1 MSKSPGY
8 PWLFSARVDL
18 GVFLGSAV
26 FSFALLGVGAAMGIL
41 HSDSPEWIW
50 VPAVLLIDVAH
61 VWSTIFRVYLD
72 TGERRRRALL
82 YWTIPLVAYAGG
94 VLIYSF
100 GAIWFWRT
108 AAYLAVYHFIRQQYG
123 WVALYRRRGQETA
136 EIDRVLDTITIYAVT
151 VYPLI
156 YWHAHL
162 PQKYWWFVPQDFAAA
177 LPSWV
182 AAVCAPL
189 YWLIVVSYFGRA
201 LYRHFVLKVH
211 NPGKDIVVTTTALCW
226 YLGIVTFNSDYAFT
240 VTNVIIHG
248 VPYFA
253 LVYAFGRKR
262 IAAGHGGGIRLLAY
276 GPLAFLAVLVALA
289 YGEEFLWDRLIWHDR
304 PWLFGDGWSWGRA
317 AESFLVPLL
326 ALPQLTHY
334 LLDGFVWRRGTNP
347 EIVPSMDKVG
357 S

>member
-1 MSKSPGY
+1 MSKSTTY

-18 GVFLGSAV
+18 SVFLGSALL
-26 FSFALLGVGAAMGIL
+26 SCALLAVGGAMGIL

-72 TGERRRRALL
+72 RDERRRRALL
-82 YWTIPLVAYAGG
+82 YWTIPVFAYAGG
-94 VLIYSF
+94 VLVYSVS
-100 GAIWFWRT
+100 ALWFWRA
-108 AAYLAVYHFIRQQYG
+108 AAYLAVYHFVRQQYG
-123 WVALYRRRGQETA
+123 WVALYRRRGQESL
-136 EIDRVLDTITIYAVT
+136 ELDRVLDTITIYAVT
-151 VYPLI
+151 LYPLI

-162 PQKYWWFVPQDFAAA
+162 PQRFWWFVPQDFAAA
-177 LPSWV
+177 LPLWV
-182 AAVCAPL
+182 ATVAAPI
-189 YWLIVVSYFGRA
+189 YWLIVASYFGRA
-201 LYRHFVLKVH
+201 LYRNFVLRLR
-211 NPGKDIVVTTTALCW
+211 NPGKDIVVITTALCW

-262 IAAGHGGGIRLLAY
+262 LASGHGGGIRLLAY
-276 GPLAFLAVLVALA
+276 GPVVFLAVLVLLA
-289 YGEEFLWDRLIWHDR
+289 YGEELLWDRLIWHDR
-304 PWLFGDGWSWGRA
+304 PWLFGSGWSWGRA

-334 LLDGFVWRRGTNP
+334 LLDGFVWRRGSNP
-347 EIVPSMDKVG
+347 EVVPSMNKVAR
-357 S
+357 